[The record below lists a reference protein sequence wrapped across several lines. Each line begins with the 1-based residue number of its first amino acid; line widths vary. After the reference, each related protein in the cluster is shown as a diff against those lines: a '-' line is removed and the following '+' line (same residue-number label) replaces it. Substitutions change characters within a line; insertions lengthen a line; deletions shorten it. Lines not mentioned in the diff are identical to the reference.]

1 MGEGAAFGRR
11 RGAGEARGIGRHKVG
26 VCLDF
31 NLFAYYYI
39 VYIYRIA
46 GGKSFAERLAPVP
59 KKAISQ
65 SGAGR
70 SGGGKRSVN
79 AMTAIK
85 NGIKCTLRTPWK
97 TILFSMVLI
106 LLSALLTVSLCVFTA
121 VRRYL
126 SDCGDYYHTIANL
139 EYIGSDYPISTV
151 YDADL
156 VKAVSEHKKELD
168 ALIDS
173 DEAISFEPE
182 SNTVALVDG
191 FHRWDYY
198 VLDPSRAVL
207 RLRYIMYDDRIDVFL
222 MELEETYYST
232 KDYGKTLLYVRT
244 GVMPVDGGETPE
256 TDRSY
261 YVSGRF
267 FKGQTANPWF
277 FAEEASFYEDGE
289 TITLPAFTPADA
301 DEALIDEYLRF
312 AEIAQL
318 KNDSCRV
325 FYSAD
330 LDDYPPFQQQMI
342 SLAKGRLFTAEEY
355 AEKAHVCVVSSRI
368 AGAFGLGL
376 GDTIN
381 LTVLTADEALY
392 EPGKWKTLDE
402 GGFEIVGVYEDSEE
416 FPYRIFLPDAEAAN
430 AGIRPVTG
438 YRLGHFRLR
447 NEGAVDF
454 EAKAQPLQEYG
465 FRLTVYD
472 QGYASATEP
481 MRELMFISIVFLAVC
496 LLLAL
501 VAHALQSHLFVS
513 RQKETAQTMRALG
526 SGTKHVI
533 LYFISAALLLS
544 IVSAVIG
551 CVIGKL
557 LESRVMEALRQFATQ
572 YADKDLRF
580 SGSRLSLSRT
590 LAFEPSIGI
599 NVYLLSAALLII
611 GSVLFTAVF
620 AMRSLRDEKTKK
632 KKRSDALQALPKRE
646 AKNTK
651 LSGALKYALLS
662 LRRGV
667 VRTVAV
673 ILLCMIAAIF
683 FGRLTASLGGYRD
696 QLDSYR
702 ANAVI
707 TGFAT
712 DYKGRLID
720 GLIIRNSAVKNILST
735 GLISEHTVTDTVAYC
750 ELVGIP
756 ITADGEER
764 EVRQVNI
771 PSSGSFA
778 IDTLIDRLHSEN
790 RWVAASS
797 INGSPLF
804 HYSKVKDVTWLDGY
818 SDEDFLGRKA
828 ICVLPQTMMAEE
840 GIELGDTIRLLFA
853 DTLYFAFQLIGIVDV
868 KVVGT
873 YAAETSATYIFS
885 PINYHP
891 SVHAMEVEN
900 GYSSESIA
908 TRTYDSFLFTLGDAS
923 RLDELRSALAD
934 SGFTYVHSGNRSYP
948 HVIIEDEIYLNTT
961 HSMERQIQYVSVLY
975 DALYVIAGVIGF
987 VLAWLLA
994 LSRRKEIA
1002 VMRAMGTQP
1011 LRILVNFF
1019 FEQALLSTV
1028 GILIGGAVSYL
1039 LGCPLSKTFI
1049 ILCAAFWAVWNLST
1063 LLCLIAG
1070 LLKPSYASLTEPE

>member
-1 MGEGAAFGRR
+1 MSGRGRQAALEGGISGPVKCNTSAG
-11 RGAGEARGIGRHKVG
+11 RGA
-26 VCLDF
+26 L
-31 NLFAYYYI
+31 
-39 VYIYRIA
+39 RI
-46 GGKSFAERLAPVP
+46 K
-59 KKAISQ
+59 
-65 SGAGR
+65 
-70 SGGGKRSVN
+70 KRSVN
-79 AMTAIK
+79 TMTAIK

-97 TILFSMVLI
+97 TILFSAVLI

-139 EYIGSDYPISTV
+139 EYIGADYPLSTV
-151 YDADL
+151 RDEDL
-156 VKAVSEHKKELD
+156 VNAVSEHREELD
-168 ALIDS
+168 ALLAS
-173 DEAISFEPE
+173 DDALSFEPE

-198 VLDPSRAVL
+198 VLEPSRAVL
-207 RLRYIMYDDRIDVFL
+207 RLRCKMYDDRIDVFL

-232 KDYGKTLLYVRT
+232 KEYGKTLLYVRT
-244 GVMPVDGGETPE
+244 DVMPVDGGQTPE
-256 TDRSY
+256 ADRSY

-277 FAEEASFYEDGE
+277 FAEEASFYENGE

-301 DEALIDEYLRF
+301 DQALIDEYLRY
-312 AEIAQL
+312 ADMTRL
-318 KNDSCRV
+318 NNDSCRV

-342 SLAKGRLFTAEEY
+342 SLTKGRLFTEEEY

-368 AGAFGLGL
+368 AGAFGLGV
-376 GDTIN
+376 GDT
-381 LTVLTADEALY
+381 LDLQVFSSEDALY
-392 EPGKWKTLDE
+392 EPGKWETVDE

-416 FPYRIFLPDAEAAN
+416 FPYRIFLPDAEAAK

-447 NEGAVDF
+447 NEGAADF
-454 EAKAQPLQEYG
+454 EALAQPLQEYG

-472 QGYASATEP
+472 QGYAAATEP

-557 LESRVMEALRQFATQ
+557 LESRVMDALRQFATQ
-572 YADKDLRF
+572 FADKDLRF

-590 LAFEPSIGI
+590 LAFEPKIGI
-599 NVYLLSAALLII
+599 NIYLLSAALLIV

-620 AMRSLRDEKTKK
+620 ALRSLKDEKTAKK
-632 KKRSDALQALPKRE
+632 KKRADALQALPKRE

-667 VRTVAV
+667 VRTAAV

-683 FGRLTASLGGYRD
+683 FGRLTASLEGYRA
-696 QLDSYR
+696 QLETYR
-702 ANAVI
+702 ANAVV

-712 DYKGRLID
+712 DYKGQLID
-720 GLIIRNSAVKNILST
+720 GLIIRNQTVRNILST

-750 ELVGIP
+750 EILGV
-756 ITADGEER
+756 TTKADGTELEPP
-764 EVRQVNI
+764 EVKI

-790 RWVAASS
+790 RWIAASS
-797 INGSPLF
+797 VNGSPIF
-804 HYSKVKDVTWLDGY
+804 HYSKVKDVTWLEGY
-818 SDEDFLGRKA
+818 SDEDFSGSAA
-828 ICVLPQTMMAEE
+828 ICVLPEALIEKE
-840 GIELGDTIRLLFA
+840 GLELGDTVRFLFA
-853 DTLYFAFQLIGIVDV
+853 DTLYFAFQLVSAVDV
-868 KVVGT
+868 KIVGA
-873 YAAETSATYIFS
+873 YAAETSTPYVFS

-891 SVHAMEVEN
+891 SVHAMEQDY
-900 GYSSESIA
+900 GYSGDSIA
-908 TRTYDSFLFTLGDAS
+908 TRTYDSFLFTLGDAA
-923 RLDELRSALAD
+923 RLDELRAALAD

-961 HSMERQIQYVSVLY
+961 HSMERQIQYVGVLY

-1011 LRILVNFF
+1011 MRILLNFA

-1028 GILIGGAVSYL
+1028 GIALGGAVSYL

-1049 ILCAAFWAVWNLST
+1049 ILCAAFWVTWNLST
-1063 LLCLIAG
+1063 ALCLIVG

>member
-1 MGEGAAFGRR
+1 
-11 RGAGEARGIGRHKVG
+11 
-26 VCLDF
+26 
-31 NLFAYYYI
+31 
-39 VYIYRIA
+39 
-46 GGKSFAERLAPVP
+46 
-59 KKAISQ
+59 
-65 SGAGR
+65 
-70 SGGGKRSVN
+70 
-79 AMTAIK
+79 
-85 NGIKCTLRTPWK
+85 
-97 TILFSMVLI
+97 MVLV

-121 VRRYL
+121 VRGYL
-126 SDCGDYYHTIANL
+126 TDCGDYYHTIANL
-139 EYIGSDYPISTV
+139 EYIGSDYPVSSV

-156 VKAVSEHKKELD
+156 VNALSEHKEELD
-168 ALIDS
+168 ALLHS
-173 DEAISFEPE
+173 DGVISFEPE

-191 FHRWDYY
+191 FHRWDNF

-207 RLRYIMYDDRIDVFL
+207 RLRFKLYDDRIDVFM
-222 MELEETYYST
+222 MEIEETYYST
-232 KDYGKTLLYVRT
+232 RDYGNTLIYVRT
-244 GVMPVDGGETPE
+244 DKMPVNGGDIPE
-256 TDRSY
+256 ADKSY

-267 FKGQTANPWF
+267 FRGQTSNPWF
-277 FAEEASFYEDGE
+277 FAEESDFYENGE
-289 TITLPAFTPADA
+289 TITLPALAPADA
-301 DEALIDEYLRF
+301 DETLINGYLHF
-312 AEIAQL
+312 ARVVKL

-325 FYSAD
+325 FYSAN
-330 LDDYPPFQQQMI
+330 LDDYPQFNQQMI
-342 SLAKGRLFTAEEY
+342 SLKDGRLFTAEEY
-355 AEKAHVCVVSSRI
+355 EKKAHVCVVSSRI
-368 AGAFGLGL
+368 AGAFGLGV
-376 GDTIN
+376 GDTMG
-381 LTVLTADEALY
+381 LEVFSAEEALY
-392 EPGKWKTLDE
+392 EPGKWETIDK
-402 GGFEIVGVYEDSEE
+402 GGFEIVGIYEDSEE
-416 FPYRIFLPDAEAAN
+416 FPYRICLPDAEAAN

-447 NEGAVDF
+447 NEAAADF
-454 EAKAQPLQEYG
+454 ESKAMPLQEHG

-472 QGYASATEP
+472 QGYAAATEP

-501 VAHALQSHLFVS
+501 AAHALQSHLFVS
-513 RQKETAQTMRALG
+513 RQKDTAQTMLALG
-526 SGTKHVI
+526 SGKKHVI

-557 LESRVMEALRQFATQ
+557 LEQRVMEALRQFATQ
-572 YADKDLRF
+572 FADKDLRF

-599 NVYLLSAALLII
+599 NIYLLSAALLIA

-620 AMRSLRDEKTKK
+620 ALRSLRDEKTRK
-632 KKRSDALQALPKRE
+632 KKRREVLQALPKHE
-646 AKNTK
+646 AKNTR
-651 LSGALKYALLS
+651 LSGLLKYALLS
-662 LRRGV
+662 MRRGA
-667 VRTVAV
+667 VRTAAV
-673 ILLCMIAAIF
+673 ILLCIIAAIF
-683 FGRLTASLGGYRD
+683 FGRLTASLEGYST
-696 QLDSYR
+696 QLETFRS
-702 ANAVI
+702 NAVI

-712 DYKGRLID
+712 DYKGKLID
-720 GLIIRNSAVKNILST
+720 GLVIRNSAVRNILST
-735 GLISEHTVTDTVAYC
+735 DLISDYTVTDTVAYC

-756 ITADGEER
+756 MTADGTEHETK
-764 EVRQVNI
+764 EVSI

-778 IDTLIDRLHSEN
+778 LETLIDRLYSKN

-818 SDEDFLGRKA
+818 SDADYLGREA
-828 ICVLPQTMMAEE
+828 ICVLPKTMLSEE
-840 GIELGDTIRLLFA
+840 GIELGDTIRLVFA
-853 DTLYFAFQLIGIVDV
+853 DTAYFGFQLIASVDV
-868 KVVGT
+868 KVVGS
-873 YAAETSATYIFS
+873 YAAQTSANYIFS

-891 SVHAMEVEN
+891 SVHVMEVEDS
-900 GYSSESIA
+900 YSGESIA
-908 TRTYDSFLFTLGDAS
+908 TRTYDSFLFTLGDAG
-923 RLDELRSALAD
+923 RLDELRRALAQ
-934 SGFTYVHSGNRSYP
+934 SGFTYVRSGNRAYP

-1011 LRILVNFF
+1011 MRIFVNFA
-1019 FEQALLSTV
+1019 FEQVLLSTV

-1070 LLKPSYASLTEPE
+1070 LVKPSYSSLTEPE